1 MPPKKD
7 GAKHAL
13 RRQLALQPSMDAFVR
28 SVRVAEGFLSAAQV
42 GKRHDKN
49 LNSHNALMHKL
60 GKSMLCMGLVGARQS
75 RAAAWSTFSQMVAAE
90 AQRRWERS
98 STGQSDMQAV
108 PIEDFRPSHWKG
120 DSQLRQYQ
128 FIAVRL
134 HACGHIVPALVERV
148 WSSYHKGTKS
158 RSVESD
164 CPLKSTSC
172 TKVHVVPLEKAGE
185 CMHWVHSQMR
195 SIRLTPH
202 HPDGCILWELPQK
215 VVQVQE
221 CDVYLKVMIGK
232 SCLAAMAKM
241 DGSGWT
247 VSTAQNQANQPGQ
260 TPGQSQSATIYTAD
274 SFQQNKVGRANI
286 CGYMAVMRTQY
297 ERLLGRSLCD
307 ESGQVNCLR
316 VPGKKSASPP
326 TWPTLVARAP
336 GYFDILWKSR
346 GPGKLGNPGSQFS
359 GFSGYVWSTFSSV
372 APVVEAD
379 KFIAFLKEVHANSLP
394 ALPV

>member
-1 MPPKKD
+1 MPPKND
-7 GAKHAL
+7 SAKHAL
-13 RRQLALQPSMDAFVR
+13 RRQLAIQPSMDAFVR

-42 GKRHDKN
+42 GKHDKN
-49 LNSHNALMHKL
+49 LNRHNELMHKL

-90 AQRRWERS
+90 AQKRWERS
-98 STGQSDMQAV
+98 SAGQTEMQAV

-120 DSQLRQYQ
+120 ESQKRQYQ
-128 FIAVRL
+128 FIALRL

-172 TKVHVVPLEKAGE
+172 TKVHVVPLQKAGE
-185 CMHWVHSQMR
+185 GMHWVHSQMW
-195 SIRLTPH
+195 SITLNPH
-202 HPDGCILWELPQK
+202 HPDGCILWELPSK
-215 VVQVQE
+215 AVRVQE
-221 CDVYLKVMIGK
+221 CDVYLKVVIAK
-232 SCLAAMAKM
+232 SCQAAMAKM

-247 VSTAQNQANQPGQ
+247 VSTAQNLASQPGQ
-260 TPGQSQSATIYTAD
+260 TPGQSQSATIYTFE

-286 CGYMAVMRTQY
+286 CGYMAVMRTMY

-316 VPGKKSASPP
+316 QPGKKSASPP
-326 TWPTLVARAP
+326 PPTWPNLVARTP
-336 GYFDILWKSR
+336 GYFDIVWKSR
-346 GPGKLGNPGSQFS
+346 GPGKLGNTGGQFT
-359 GFSGYVWSTFSSV
+359 GYVWSTFSSV

-379 KFIAFLKEVHANSLP
+379 KFIAFLKEVHATSLP